1 MFLDLLIFAD
11 EIEELE
17 IKEMPNNPI
26 DEDETTENQETRE
39 IEQVNKNQNLERT
52 MNIQKTTTIEDNTK
66 DSWTWFNQI
75 LTENTPYIYGLFI
88 GLFIL
93 FFAIDY
99 IQFRKKKEE
108 HPLRNALLES
118 LIALII
124 VTAFWLIILRILM
137 YLYK

>member
-1 MFLDLLIFAD
+1 
-11 EIEELE
+11 
-17 IKEMPNNPI
+17 
-26 DEDETTENQETRE
+26 
-39 IEQVNKNQNLERT
+39 
-52 MNIQKTTTIEDNTK
+52 MNIEKTITIENTTK
-66 DSWTWFNQI
+66 DSWLEFNQT
-75 LTENTPYIYGLFI
+75 LTENAPYFYGLFI